1 VGSEPES
8 AEVEYNPAQPSSSAQ
23 SAVALVL
30 ARHADEL
37 MAIDGVE
44 GTGVGRNDVGND
56 AIVVYLRD
64 ASVRSR
70 VPSEIE
76 GHPVETSVTG
86 VIDAF

>member
-1 VGSEPES
+1 
-8 AEVEYNPAQPSSSAQ
+8 
-23 SAVALVL
+23 VL

-44 GTGVGRNDVGND
+44 GTGVGRNGVGDD

-76 GHPVETSVTG
+76 GYPVEPSVTG
-86 VIDAF
+86 VIDAS